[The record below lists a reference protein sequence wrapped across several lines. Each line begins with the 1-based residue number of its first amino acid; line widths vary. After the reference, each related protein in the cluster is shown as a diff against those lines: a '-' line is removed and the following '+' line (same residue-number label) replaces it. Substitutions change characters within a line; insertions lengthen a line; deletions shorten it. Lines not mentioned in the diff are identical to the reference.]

1 MATST
6 ESWEKFL
13 HPDTLKS
20 NLLAISLFIT
30 AFENFKESVISKPIS
45 FFCNGFDENGYIVD
59 KEHETAVLSLAK
71 NKLSATLLWLK
82 ELEAIDHSDIT
93 KFNGIR
99 KHRNEVAHE
108 TMAFLADADRDFDV
122 TKFHDLI
129 ELFKKIETWWL
140 IYFEASINPDLL
152 PEGTDPNEVVSSSI
166 WSLQLMLDIALGN
179 EPEAGYYL
187 KAFKEKAANS
197 KN

>member
-1 MATST
+1 MTNST

-59 KEHETAVLSLAK
+59 KEYETAVLSLAK

-82 ELEAIDHSDIT
+82 ELEAIDHSDIA
-93 KFNGIR
+93 KFNDIR
-99 KHRNEVAHE
+99 NHRNEVAHE

-187 KAFKEKAANS
+187 KAFKEKAANP
-197 KN
+197 